1 MYNSK
6 TALLLL
12 AVLALILSAC
22 VAQAPAAAPAEEE
35 QMGAEATPMA
45 QEEADEM
52 AKAGSEAEFQ
62 SILACVE
69 ENFPAEGY
77 FTNDL
82 LPATDAAWEPMDCAS
97 VDSIKV
103 GMPWVLND
111 EEAPWYNAI
120 ELGFFADVCLEV
132 ELVAGGPGVDHLQT
146 LAGGAVDIAVVAGGS
161 RVPSIVS
168 SPTPAEVVA
177 VGTFLKHSP
186 YIWLGLDP
194 DTPQDQASDK
204 VLTPQDFIGKKVGI
218 QGNDD
223 YLFSFIANKHGI
235 PADQVD
241 LMEAGFTPDPVL
253 VGAMDYI
260 GAWIVN
266 QPRLLEEK
274 GFMNWVAFRF
284 SDWGWDSYGDVTVV
298 RRETLEENPDLVR
311 RFLAAQSQGLNYLLE
326 NPDASAEIAV
336 EYGVDAQLTKEQAL
350 RRFELQEA
358 LVVGSDDLPVSHMS
372 ADRWNTQVAS
382 MIQYDQ
388 LELDACQ

>member
-146 LAGGAVDIAVVAGGS
+146 LAGGAVAVVAGG
-161 RVPSIVS
+161 RRPGRR
-168 SPTPAEVVA
+168 PLA
-177 VGTFLKHSP
+177 
-186 YIWLGLDP
+186 
-194 DTPQDQASDK
+194 
-204 VLTPQDFIGKKVGI
+204 
-218 QGNDD
+218 
-223 YLFSFIANKHGI
+223 
-235 PADQVD
+235 
-241 LMEAGFTPDPVL
+241 AG
-253 VGAMDYI
+253 GRRGGYCRR
-260 GAWIVN
+260 GRW
-266 QPRLLEEK
+266 QPR
-274 GFMNWVAFRF
+274 AFNR
-284 SDWGWDSYGDVTVV
+284 
-298 RRETLEENPDLVR
+298 
-311 RFLAAQSQGLNYLLE
+311 
-326 NPDASAEIAV
+326 
-336 EYGVDAQLTKEQAL
+336 
-350 RRFELQEA
+350 LQPHA
-358 LVVGSDDLPVSHMS
+358 G
-372 ADRWNTQVAS
+372 
-382 MIQYDQ
+382 
-388 LELDACQ
+388 